1 METLR
6 LSFYL
11 CRTAD
16 KWGRSKGA
24 DELSLRGILYENMV
38 VDDEAKQKQVQ
49 TTGMNFTKCT
59 F

>member
-24 DELSLRGILYENMV
+24 DERSLQGILYENMV
-38 VDDEAKQKQVQ
+38 VDDEAKQK
-49 TTGMNFTKCT
+49 
-59 F
+59 